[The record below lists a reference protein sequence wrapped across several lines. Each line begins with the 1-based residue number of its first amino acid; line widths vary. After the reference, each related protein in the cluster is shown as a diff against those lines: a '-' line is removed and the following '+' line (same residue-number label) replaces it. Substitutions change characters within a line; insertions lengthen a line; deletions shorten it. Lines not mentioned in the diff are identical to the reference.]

1 MRYVALIHK
10 DKDSSYGVSFPD
22 FPGCISAGATV
33 DEAVSNAIEAV
44 AFHVQGL
51 VADGAPIPKPRSI
64 EAVRT
69 DKTLR
74 DILPDATFVYI
85 PLVQD
90 RGTAR
95 RINVSL
101 DPGLIEAIDEAA
113 KDRGMTRSAFLSS
126 AARREL
132 AEN

>member
-1 MRYVALIHK
+1 MRYVALVHK
-10 DKDSSYGVSFPD
+10 DKDSDYGVSFPD
-22 FPGCISAGATV
+22 FPGCISAGTTIDDAL
-33 DEAVSNAIEAV
+33 SNAIEAL
-44 AFHVQGL
+44 AFHVEGL
-51 VADGAPIPKPRSI
+51 VADGDLIPKPRSI
-64 EAVRT
+64 EVIRK

-74 DILPDATFVYI
+74 DVTADATFVYV
-85 PLVQD
+85 PLIQD

-101 DPGLIEAIDEAA
+101 DPGLLEAIDEAA

-132 AEN
+132 AES

>member
-22 FPGCISAGATV
+22 FPGCVSAGATV
-33 DEAVSNAIEAV
+33 DEAVTNAIEAL
-44 AFHVQGL
+44 AFHVEGL
-51 VADGAPIPKPRSI
+51 VADGDPVPKPRPI
-64 EAVRT
+64 EAIRA
-69 DKTLR
+69 DKALR
-74 DILPDATFVYI
+74 SVLPDATFAFV

-101 DPGLIEAIDEAA
+101 DLGLIEAIDEAA

-132 AEN
+132 AEG

>member
-22 FPGCISAGATV
+22 FPGCVSAGNSA
-33 DEAVSNAIEAV
+33 DEAISNAVEAL
-44 AFHVQGL
+44 AFHVEGL
-51 VADGAPIPKPRSI
+51 IADGDPVPPPRSI
-64 EAVRT
+64 ETIRK
-69 DKTLR
+69 DKSLS
-74 DILPDATFVYI
+74 DVLPDATFAYV
-85 PLVQD
+85 PLIQD
-90 RGTAR
+90 RGSAR

-113 KDRGMTRSAFLSS
+113 KDRGMTRSAFLST

-132 AEN
+132 AEG

>member
-1 MRYVALIHK
+1 MRYVALVHK
-10 DKDSSYGVSFPD
+10 DKDSSYGISFPD
-22 FPGCISAGATV
+22 FPGCISAGNTV
-33 DEAVSNAIEAV
+33 DEAVTNAVEAL

-51 VADGAPIPKPRSI
+51 EADGITAPSPRSI
-64 EAVRT
+64 EAIRNDKSLRT
-69 DKTLR
+69 V
-74 DILPDATFVYI
+74 LPDATFAYV

-90 RGTAR
+90 RGSAR

-132 AEN
+132 AEG

>member
-1 MRYVALIHK
+1 MRFVALIHK

-22 FPGCISAGATV
+22 FPGCVSAGATV
-33 DEAVSNAIEAV
+33 DEAVSNAVEAL
-44 AFHVQGL
+44 AFHVEGL
-51 VADGAPIPKPRSI
+51 VSDGSPIPQPRSI
-64 EAVRT
+64 EAIRK
-69 DKTLR
+69 DKILR
-74 DILPDATFVYI
+74 DVLPDATFAYV
-85 PLVQD
+85 PLIQD
-90 RGTAR
+90 RGSAR

-132 AEN
+132 AEG

>member
-1 MRYVALIHK
+1 MRYVALVHK

-22 FPGCISAGATV
+22 FPGCVSAGNTV
-33 DEAVSNAIEAV
+33 DEAVANAVEAL

-51 VADGAPIPKPRSI
+51 EADGDSVPSPRSI
-64 EAVRT
+64 EDIRSEKSLRAV
-69 DKTLR
+69 LS
-74 DILPDATFVYI
+74 DATFTYV
-85 PLVQD
+85 PLIKDQ
-90 RGTAR
+90 GSAR
-95 RINVSL
+95 RINISL

-132 AEN
+132 AEG

>member
-1 MRYVALIHK
+1 MRYVALVHK
-10 DKDSSYGVSFPD
+10 DKDSSYGISFPD
-22 FPGCISAGATV
+22 FPGCVSAGNTV
-33 DEAVSNAIEAV
+33 DEAVANAAEAL

-51 VADGAPIPKPRSI
+51 EADGITVPSPRSI
-64 EAVRT
+64 EAIRNDKSLRT
-69 DKTLR
+69 V
-74 DILPDATFVYI
+74 LPDATFAYV

-90 RGTAR
+90 RGSAR

-113 KDRGMTRSAFLSS
+113 RDRGVTRSAFLSS

-132 AEN
+132 AEG

>member
-1 MRYVALIHK
+1 MRYVALVHK

-22 FPGCISAGATV
+22 FPGCVAAGHTV
-33 DEAVSNAIEAV
+33 DEAVADAVEAL

-51 VADGAPIPKPRSI
+51 EADGDPIPPPRTI
-64 EAVRT
+64 EMIKN
-69 DKTLR
+69 DKSLFTVLT
-74 DILPDATFVYI
+74 DATFTYV

-95 RINVSL
+95 RINISL

-132 AEN
+132 AEG

>member
-1 MRYVALIHK
+1 MRYVALVHK

-22 FPGCISAGATV
+22 FPGCVSAGNTV
-33 DEAVSNAIEAV
+33 DEAVANAVEAL

-51 VADGAPIPKPRSI
+51 EADGDPVPSPRSI
-64 EAVRT
+64 EAVRN
-69 DKTLR
+69 DKSLR
-74 DILPDATFVYI
+74 SVLSDATFTYI
-85 PLVQD
+85 PLIQD
-90 RGTAR
+90 RGSAR

-132 AEN
+132 AEG

>member
-1 MRYVALIHK
+1 MRYVALVHK

-22 FPGCISAGATV
+22 FPGCISAGETV
-33 DEAVSNAIEAV
+33 DEAVTNAVEAL

-51 VADGAPIPKPRSI
+51 EADGDAIPSPRSI
-64 EAVRT
+64 EVIKSDKSLRAV
-69 DKTLR
+69 LS
-74 DILPDATFVYI
+74 DATFAYV

-132 AEN
+132 AEG

>member
-22 FPGCISAGATV
+22 FSGCISAGDTV
-33 DEAVSNAIEAV
+33 DEAVANAIEAL
-44 AFHVQGL
+44 AFHVGGL
-51 VADGAPIPKPRSI
+51 IADGIPIPKPRSI
-64 EAVRT
+64 EAVRK
-69 DKTLR
+69 DKTLH
-74 DILPDATFVYI
+74 DVLPDATFAYV
-85 PLVQD
+85 PLIQD

-132 AEN
+132 AEG